1 MESYEQCGQGRSYC
15 SLCTL
20 DTIHTFLFVTR
31 LIINKTNKVQWGDLK
46 LENVLVSLHSLK
58 TMGIGPFGASAPL
71 FLRNGELLG
80 HSPIH
85 NFLNTQCLIL
95 IILILEDRVCF
106 RRWIVLKKYTR
117 TYNTHTIVNWKQSA
131 KCYWRL
137 WNITNMTSLTSHED
151 FQFET

>member
-20 DTIHTFLFVTR
+20 DTIHKLFFVTR
-31 LIINKTNKVQWGDLK
+31 LIINQINQVQWMDFK

-58 TMGIGPFGASAPL
+58 TMDLGTFGASAPL

-85 NFLNTQCLIL
+85 NSHGQNTVINRRHTVLNLFKIQ
-95 IILILEDRVCF
+95 
-106 RRWIVLKKYTR
+106 
-117 TYNTHTIVNWKQSA
+117 A
-131 KCYWRL
+131 
-137 WNITNMTSLTSHED
+137 NI
-151 FQFET
+151 